1 FSVVVIGVLVVLAV
15 TWWQH
20 RPTGQT
26 TNELV
31 QVNSTSVTKPAAVA
45 AAATLEP
52 APAVSGN
59 EVSKEIQASPKLE
72 ILTPHKAASVS
83 TAVAESVQKK
93 GTTRLAAARIA
104 PAQTPAAIPAG
115 SALPSQLM
123 HVKFVVSQASWIE
136 VYDIAGKR
144 LYYALAP
151 AGDNLNIS
159 GDGPLQVFLGY
170 SPGVS
175 IEMNGVPFNQAPFT
189 HSDNTARFRLGA
201 PAGGTGK
208 TG

>member
-1 FSVVVIGVLVVLAV
+1 
-15 TWWQH
+15 
-20 RPTGQT
+20 
-26 TNELV
+26 
-31 QVNSTSVTKPAAVA
+31 
-45 AAATLEP
+45 
-52 APAVSGN
+52 
-59 EVSKEIQASPKLE
+59 
-72 ILTPHKAASVS
+72 
-83 TAVAESVQKK
+83 
-93 GTTRLAAARIA
+93 
-104 PAQTPAAIPAG
+104 
-115 SALPSQLM
+115 M